1 MLQLHFKCSDEWLLG
16 SGIPKKME
24 LSVGTDWEPV
34 TVGWPDACVGAV
46 VLDRDLGVIAVTD
59 ALVQRSGHVFDD
71 LVGKNALE
79 LVHPGDRYRAQ
90 VAWGPLEGDS
100 KIQGESLFRLRVRN
114 GYEAFGIRTVKAPHD
129 DDLVIMHV
137 YEVSAELR
145 ASELSRDLASAV
157 RVLAGEFSLS
167 GIAEALQHMT
177 GRQFVG
183 AAICMTVFAA
193 DGSPMVFPGS
203 GFPNELAQANE
214 RMYQHVLP
222 TRIEAAIDNRS
233 DADAYRHGRLGYH
246 DPAMPGRVVF
256 PMLDDDNDCLCYL
269 DVIRPWDTAPTEHE
283 WLVYGSVAEVMHAA
297 ATRFHLDSALRWAAD
312 HDSLTGLRN
321 RRGFAKETVGQSH
334 AGGALLMIDLDNF
347 SRVNNEL
354 GHAAGDAALLAAAR
368 TLTIVSPSHAVL
380 ARIGGDEFVAWIPET
395 TTDVGER
402 VANDLR
408 MYLAGGVFAGGQRVV
423 VQASIGLVEVG
434 PGEVLEDAIRPADA
448 AMYLAKERGG
458 NRTVCI
464 SGAASLD
471 GVQSGRPGISDGRG
485 RMVRV

>member
-1 MLQLHFKCSDEWLLG
+1 MPGAAGLG
-16 SGIPKKME
+16 S
-24 LSVGTDWEPV
+24 T
-34 TVGWPDACVGAV
+34 
-46 VLDRDLGVIAVTD
+46 R
-59 ALVQRSGHVFDD
+59 RR
-71 LVGKNALE
+71 LE
-79 LVHPGDRYRAQ
+79 
-90 VAWGPLEGDS
+90 
-100 KIQGESLFRLRVRN
+100 IQGEGLFRLRVRN
-114 GYEAFGIRTVKAPHD
+114 GYEAFGIRMAKAPHD
-129 DDLVIMHV
+129 DELVIMHV

-145 ASELSRDLASAV
+145 ASELSRDLLSAV
-157 RVLAGEFSLS
+157 RVLAGEFSLR

-177 GRQFVG
+177 DRQFVG
-183 AAICMTVFAA
+183 AAICMTIFAA

-203 GFPNELAQANE
+203 GFPSELAHANE

-222 TRIEAAIDNRS
+222 TRIAAAIDNRS
-233 DADAYRHGRLGYH
+233 DADAYRHGRLGH
-246 DPAMPGRVVF
+246 QDPALLGRVVF

-321 RRGFAKETVGQSH
+321 RRGFAKETGGQSH
-334 AGGALLMIDLDNF
+334 SGGALLIIDLDNF

-380 ARIGGDEFVAWIPET
+380 ARIGGDEFVAWVPGIS
-395 TTDVGER
+395 TDVGER